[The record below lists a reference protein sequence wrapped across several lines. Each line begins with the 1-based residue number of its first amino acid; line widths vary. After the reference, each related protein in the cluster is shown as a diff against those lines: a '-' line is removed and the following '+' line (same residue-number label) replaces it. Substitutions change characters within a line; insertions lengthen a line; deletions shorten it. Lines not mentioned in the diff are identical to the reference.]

1 MNTLSMLTTA
11 IGHKTT
17 AISIQAATV
26 CPTAPPG
33 AQTHVNSIM
42 GYVLWGV
49 GILFVLGVVI
59 GVAAVV
65 GGRLF
70 GMPHASR
77 AGIVGL
83 VMVFIAVIAYL
94 ILPGILSTMLGT
106 GCVTM

>member
-11 IGHKTT
+11 IGHKAT
-17 AISIQAATV
+17 AVSIQAATV

-33 AQTHVNSIM
+33 AQAHVNSIM

-49 GILFVLGVVI
+49 GILFVLGLVI
-59 GVAAVV
+59 GIGAVV

-83 VMVFIAVIAYL
+83 VMVFVAVIAYL